1 MFLSTAGRASPNS
14 PLRVVRSIKVGP
26 YPWGVVV
33 APF

>member
-1 MFLSTAGRASPNS
+1 VSVIDVDR
-14 PLRVVRSIKVGP
+14 LRVVRSIRVGR